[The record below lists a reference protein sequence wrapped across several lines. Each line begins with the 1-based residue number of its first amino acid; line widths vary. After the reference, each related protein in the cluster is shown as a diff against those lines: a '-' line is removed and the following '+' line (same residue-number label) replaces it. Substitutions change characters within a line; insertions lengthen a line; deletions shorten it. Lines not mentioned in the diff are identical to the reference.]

1 MTKAPVNAV
10 IRIGTKKP
18 GTPDPAPEVS
28 EVVNLPFTTKIVFDP
43 TLEPGQEIEDVA
55 GANGQVKVT
64 VVNGKAT
71 VETVKE
77 PVQRVVRV
85 GSRPADG
92 VEWTEEKAYEV
103 KVEEDPTL
111 EAGKYVVAQE
121 GKPGRTVHN
130 ADGTETTTE
139 PTDHIIKV
147 GTKGVVP
154 APDNGK
160 GSSDTA
166 KRCVSN
172 AFAANSPIL
181 WLLPVA
187 LLGAVGYG
195 VNEVF
200 GPQIQQASA
209 QINEQ
214 IRRSMPDFGFGIEQP
229 EWVRQINAQVDAI
242 NRQFAPLAKQL
253 EPVGIVLGAIAAVS
267 LTGVLIA
274 QACSE
279 DGFDNGLTALSSKK

>member
-1 MTKAPVNAV
+1 MC
-10 IRIGTKKP
+10 IRDRKP
-18 GTPDPAPEVS
+18 GTPD
-28 EVVNLPFTTKIVFDP
+28 
-43 TLEPGQEIEDVA
+43 
-55 GANGQVKVT
+55 
-64 VVNGKAT
+64 
-71 VETVKE
+71 
-77 PVQRVVRV
+77 
-85 GSRPADG
+85 
-92 VEWTEEKAYEV
+92 
-103 KVEEDPTL
+103 
-111 EAGKYVVAQE
+111 
-121 GKPGRTVHN
+121 
-130 ADGTETTTE
+130 
-139 PTDHIIKV
+139 
-147 GTKGVVP
+147 P

-187 LLGAVGYG
+187 LLGAIGYG
-195 VNEVF
+195 VNEAF

-214 IRRSMPDFGFGIEQP
+214 IRRSVPDFGFGIEQP